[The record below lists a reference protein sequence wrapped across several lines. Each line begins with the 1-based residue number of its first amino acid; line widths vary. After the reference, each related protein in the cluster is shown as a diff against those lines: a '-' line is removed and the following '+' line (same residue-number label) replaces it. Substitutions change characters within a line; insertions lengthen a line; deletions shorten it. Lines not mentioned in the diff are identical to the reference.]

1 MYGNQKREQKSSFS
15 TYLKW
20 AGLAILAIF
29 MLIVGFSGMYV
40 IDPGYRGVKVVLGKV
55 AQKSYV
61 NGLGF
66 KVPLISSM
74 VPVDVRT
81 CIIADS
87 TETYTSDV
95 QLAQIDY
102 VLTYN
107 LNPENVYVL
116 YEQVGLNYEPK
127 LINNHLFGAI
137 KDVVGQIQAQVL
149 VSRRDS
155 AREVILQQL
164 KERVDKQFIQ
174 NVGFELK
181 DITYS
186 KRFETAIED
195 KVIADQKAQEA
206 ANNTRRVTE
215 EAEQKRIVAEA
226 EANAMKV
233 KAAALAENKKLV
245 EYEAVQKWDGKLP
258 NYMMGE
264 TVPFIN
270 LGNQK

>member
-29 MLIVGFSGMYV
+29 LLIVGFSGMYV

-81 CIIADS
+81 RIIADS

-258 NYMMGE
+258 NYVMGE

>member
-1 MYGNQKREQKSSFS
+1 M
-15 TYLKW
+15 
-20 AGLAILAIF
+20 
-29 MLIVGFSGMYV
+29 
-40 IDPGYRGVKVVLGKV
+40 
-55 AQKSYV
+55 
-61 NGLGF
+61 
-66 KVPLISSM
+66 
-74 VPVDVRT
+74 
-81 CIIADS
+81 
-87 TETYTSDV
+87 
-95 QLAQIDY
+95 
-102 VLTYN
+102 
-107 LNPENVYVL
+107 
-116 YEQVGLNYEPK
+116 
-127 LINNHLFGAI
+127 
-137 KDVVGQIQAQVL
+137 VGQIQAQVL

-186 KRFETAIED
+186 HRFETAIED

-206 ANNTRRVTE
+206 INNTRRVTE

>member
-1 MYGNQKREQKSSFS
+1 MYGNQNREQKSNVSA
-15 TYLKW
+15 YLKW
-20 AGLAILAIF
+20 GGVAVVAIL
-29 MLIVGFSGMYV
+29 LLTVVFSGIYI

-55 AQKSYV
+55 SQKSYV
-61 NGLGF
+61 NGVGF
-66 KVPLISSM
+66 KMPLISSM

-81 CIIADS
+81 RIIADS

-107 LNPENVYVL
+107 INPENVYLL

-186 KRFETAIED
+186 HRFETAIED

-206 ANNTRRVTE
+206 INNTRRVTE

>member
-29 MLIVGFSGMYV
+29 LLIVGFSGMYV

-81 CIIADS
+81 RIIADS

-206 ANNTRRVTE
+206 INNTRRVTE

>member
-29 MLIVGFSGMYV
+29 LLIVGFSGMYV

-55 AQKSYV
+55 SQKSYG
-61 NGLGF
+61 NGIGF

-81 CIIADS
+81 RIIADS